1 MNITVEKKPECMATV
16 NVEVPADTVASK
28 RQEIVSNYAKQA
40 KISGFRPGK
49 VPVKVVEKR
58 FAKQIQEELFSA
70 LINTGCEEAI
80 KQEDLKVISVNVSD
94 EPKLSESNELAFTAD
109 LILAPEFEVPN
120 YEGLEIE
127 SPSTEVTDEEV
138 DASVTELQQRFAEF
152 NDVERELKD
161 GDFAVVDFTATTDG
175 KPVAEVIGKSAGFLE
190 GREGHWTKIEDDSFM
205 PGFGSG
211 LKGLKVGDQKELK
224 LTMNDEFPLS
234 DVRGA
239 EIVFDVTVKEVK
251 EQVLP
256 ELNDEFAGK
265 LMPDKGMDDLK
276 EVIKEQLTGE
286 KQKQVADAKV
296 NQVVELLNESV
307 DFELPAAL
315 VEQETQGNAMNMIE
329 RGKQQG
335 MTEEMIAE
343 QQDEINESASK
354 QANLNLK
361 TNFILQE
368 IAVKEKIE
376 VNDQDMIQRISA
388 MAQQENKPV
397 TKYIKELQKANAIQN
412 VRNSVLIG
420 KTIDFVVE
428 KANVTEV
435 AATETTENNA

>member
-94 EPKLSESNELAFTAD
+94 EPKLSDSNELAFTAD

-376 VNDQDMIQRISA
+376 VNDQDMIQRIST

-397 TKYIKELQKANAIQN
+397 KKYIKELQKANAIQN

-435 AATETTENNA
+435 AATETTENDA